1 MILASMILILSIGLF
16 LFYLQATCQ
25 KILARKFDQE
35 YFQSIVDANR
45 LEFPFVRKALEEF
58 DTPVDYP
65 WICMTLK
72 CDYLALTYL
81 LKNAANAEQSY
92 SREERLLMLYFR
104 AIFCAVCTLHF
115 FKLHE
120 KPAVLKLTAIL
131 QHFADVIGFRVNRA
145 RFGNLSASDYLL
157 TL

>member
-1 MILASMILILSIGLF
+1 MFMASMILIISVALL

-25 KILARKFDQE
+25 KILARKFDRE
-35 YFQSIVDANR
+35 YFQSIVASNR

-65 WICMTLK
+65 WVSMTLK

-81 LKNAANAEQSY
+81 LKNAANARRSY
-92 SREERLLMLYFR
+92 SRDEHLLMLYFR
-104 AIFCAVCTLHF
+104 AIFCSLFALHF
-115 FKLHE
+115 LRLCE
-120 KPAVLKLTAIL
+120 KPAILKLTAIL
-131 QHFADVIGFRVNRA
+131 QHFADVVGLRVNRV
-145 RFGNLSASDYLL
+145 RLDDLSASDYLL

>member
-1 MILASMILILSIGLF
+1 
-16 LFYLQATCQ
+16 
-25 KILARKFDQE
+25 
-35 YFQSIVDANR
+35 
-45 LEFPFVRKALEEF
+45 
-58 DTPVDYP
+58 
-65 WICMTLK
+65 MTLK

>member
-1 MILASMILILSIGLF
+1 MFVASMILIISIALF

-25 KILARKFDQE
+25 KILAQRFDRA
-35 YFQSIVDANR
+35 YYQSIVDANR

-65 WICMTLK
+65 WVCMTLK

-81 LKNAANAEQSY
+81 LKNAANAKQSY
-92 SREERLLMLYFR
+92 TREERLLMLYFR
-104 AIFCAVCTLHF
+104 AIFFALFTVHLL
-115 FKLHE
+115 KLGE
-120 KPAVLKLTAIL
+120 KPAILKLTEVL
-131 QHFADVIGFRVNRA
+131 QHFADVVGLRVNRV
-145 RFGNLSASDYLL
+145 RFGEVSASDYLM